1 MTTLELRLPS
11 LSGWRCFFYILNFT
25 KVYKMNIGSGRWQKL
40 KKIKK
45 RSFLSE
51 ALNFWIIWPGSSQS
65 SSRQQRTFQKDF
77 FILKGQCFQVSSP
90 QYLVWY
96 GFDFANIFVSKARNV
111 CSLYSTVLYVKMLQN
126 KQNVIF
132 LQQWMF
138 LNYNHFVKNSTVLYY
153 CISRGRGKKTFIY
166 LIIVFCIQGHHS
178 AKNFV

>member
-1 MTTLELRLPS
+1 MTTLAPAKYSEILRNPGQRTGPQPTCCQNLQKMGPSAALNNCCLPPDDHIGAEAS
-11 LSGWRCFFYILNFT
+11 VTERVEMFFYILNFT

-51 ALNFWIIWPGSSQS
+51 DLNFWIIWPGSSQS

-111 CSLYSTVLYVKMLQN
+111 CSLYSTV
-126 KQNVIF
+126 
-132 LQQWMF
+132 
-138 LNYNHFVKNSTVLYY
+138 
-153 CISRGRGKKTFIY
+153 C
-166 LIIVFCIQGHHS
+166 
-178 AKNFV
+178 

>member
-1 MTTLELRLPS
+1 MLLT
-11 LSGWRCFFYILNFT
+11 SGWPHWSWGFRHWAVGDDFFYILNFT

-132 LQQWMF
+132 EHCSKIYCNAWF
-138 LNYNHFVKNSTVLYY
+138 LDIDSFLVK
-153 CISRGRGKKTFIY
+153 
-166 LIIVFCIQGHHS
+166 IIF
-178 AKNFV
+178 N